1 MSFRVCKIK
10 RVLLTIPSY
19 HLKRKDTKM
28 KIHFIIHESF
38 ESPAAIET
46 WAKTH
51 HHILSYTHLY
61 TGELLSFDQ
70 EFDLLI
76 IMGGPQS
83 PSTTLAE
90 CAYFDAKTEINFI
103 RQAIDKDKLV
113 LGICLGAQL
122 IGEALGAAHEHST
135 NKEIGVFNVKLTQEA
150 AEDPFIS
157 HFPNIFNVAHW
168 HSDMPG
174 LTSEAKVLAKS
185 EGCPRQLIRYKQ
197 GVYGF
202 QCHFEF
208 TRESIENMI
217 LHCKSELKDA
227 GNLPYV
233 QTEHELRKHDYST
246 MNQLLFQ
253 FLDSLQI
260 LINTTQNEMT
270 SS

>member
-1 MSFRVCKIK
+1 
-10 RVLLTIPSY
+10 
-19 HLKRKDTKM
+19 M

-46 WAKTH
+46 WGKTH
-51 HHILSYTHLY
+51 HHILSYTRLY
-61 TGELLSFDQ
+61 AGESLPFDS
-70 EFDLLI
+70 EFDFLI

-90 CAYFDAKTEINFI
+90 CEYFDAKSEINFI
-103 RQAIDKDKLV
+103 RQAIDENKLV

-122 IGEALGAAHEHST
+122 LGEALGASHEHSP
-135 NKEIGVFNVKLTQEA
+135 NKEIGVFNVMLTHDA
-150 AEDPFIS
+150 TEDPFIS
-157 HFPNIFNVAHW
+157 HFPNIFKVAHW

-174 LTSEAKVLAKS
+174 LTPEAKVLATS

-208 TRESIENMI
+208 TPESVENMI
-217 LHCKSELKDA
+217 LHCRSELKDA

-233 QTEHELRKHDYST
+233 QTEDELRKQDYST

-260 LINTTQNEMT
+260 LIKTTQSEIT